1 MAVMN
6 LPPLATP
13 RTPQSATPGVP
24 DPGRAPGSLYMQAPQ
39 IGPMGAVPGFTP
51 PIVGTAPAATPY
63 GSFTAPD
70 INQLN
75 SDPSYQYDLAQQ
87 LKAVQRGAAAK
98 GTLLTGGL
106 QKRLGQEASGVA
118 SQHYGDIFNRALQ
131 GYTTNRDTNQQN
143 FGQALGSFNA
153 TTGAALDAGRLG
165 LAASQDTYGRAR
177 DAYGD
182 LKEDTLRR
190 SNVAN
195 VNAENEHNDQLL
207 EYARQAALQR
217 ERASQPQAQAMPTVG
232 GFQPQSPL
240 LSRRSLGVR

>member
-6 LPPLATP
+6 LPPLAAP
-13 RTPQSATPGVP
+13 RGAQGGPPTIP
-24 DPGRAPGSLYMQAPQ
+24 DPGRAPSSLYMQAPQ

-51 PIVGTAPAATPY
+51 PTVGTAPAATPY

-87 LKAVQRGAAAK
+87 QKAQQRSAAAR

-106 QKRLGQEASGVA
+106 QKRLGEVASGVA
-118 SQHYGDIFNRALQ
+118 SQHYGDIFNRALS

-143 FGQALGSFNA
+143 FGQALGSFQA

-165 LAASQDTYGRAR
+165 LDASRETYGRAR

-217 ERASQPQAQAMPTVG
+217 ERAAQPAPVAMPTVG